1 MFLLLTF
8 ILVLYSMLNNIFLQV
23 FTAIEDFVGKG
34 KVSETCVFPFFGCIS
49 YVVYLNQA
57 GEPQPV
63 PSQLIQQP
71 IFQVGIKDGITF
83 HIKPNKTF

>member
-1 MFLLLTF
+1 MHTFMFLLLAF
-8 ILVLYSMLNNIFLQV
+8 ILFLDIFFLQI

-49 YVVYLNQA
+49 YVIYLNQA

-63 PSQLIQQP
+63 PSQLMQQP
-71 IFQVGIKDGITF
+71 IFQVGLID
-83 HIKPNKTF
+83 NKF